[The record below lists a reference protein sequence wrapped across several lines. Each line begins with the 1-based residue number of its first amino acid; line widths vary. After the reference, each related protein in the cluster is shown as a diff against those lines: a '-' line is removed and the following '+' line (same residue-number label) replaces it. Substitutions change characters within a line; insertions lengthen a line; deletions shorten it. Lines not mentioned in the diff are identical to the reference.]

1 MNKIFFQTALLLTA
15 FCINFY
21 IFPSDIRAEV
31 YEIRGYIIGD
41 NGDEAVVDQY
51 LSNAL
56 LPCLKRHGV
65 GPIGAFTNAP
75 SDKTGTKTTFVIIPH
90 TDTLAMVQNRELVQS
105 DQQYLG
111 DAAAFFSHGNRDK
124 SYQRIS
130 S

>member
-1 MNKIFFQTALLLTA
+1 M
-15 FCINFY
+15 Y
-21 IFPSDIRAEV
+21 EV
-31 YEIRGYIIGD
+31 RGYVIGD
-41 NGDEAVVDQY
+41 DGDEAAVDQY

-75 SDKTGTKTTFVIIPH
+75 SDKTGTKTAFVIIPH
-90 TDTLAMVQNRELVQS
+90 TDPLAMVQNRELVQS

-111 DAAAFFSHGNRDK
+111 DAAAFFLRMAIGTKATSGFRV
-124 SYQRIS
+124 S